1 MTSRL
6 ELFTDK
12 RYNPYR
18 QKMCFVWHGGLA
30 MKKTAI
36 FLLTACLLLSLCACG
51 KDRVDEPAPTQ
62 TVQETPNPVFE
73 VKITLDNLYD
83 YFEYREYPVPVKLD
97 NGTISNV
104 QVSYGL
110 ALKDGYTAANSS
122 KYKDT
127 MEITF
132 IADGVVNSGNFAV
145 DFSTLQYSGTATST
159 ERTSITQTL
168 KFWPKGD
175 RTTIW
180 TFGNYSDT
188 YILYLENFTVISA
201 AGSVY
206 LKNSE

>member
-1 MTSRL
+1 
-6 ELFTDK
+6 
-12 RYNPYR
+12 
-18 QKMCFVWHGGLA
+18 
-30 MKKTAI
+30 
-36 FLLTACLLLSLCACG
+36 
-51 KDRVDEPAPTQ
+51 
-62 TVQETPNPVFE
+62 
-73 VKITLDNLYD
+73 
-83 YFEYREYPVPVKLD
+83 
-97 NGTISNV
+97 
-104 QVSYGL
+104 
-110 ALKDGYTAANSS
+110 
-122 KYKDT
+122 

-132 IADGVVNSGNFAV
+132 TADGVVNSGNFDV
-145 DFSTLQYSGTATST
+145 DFTTLQYSGTATST